1 MKAVGI
7 DMMTRAIIKEYHTWQ
22 QGLRYR
28 RATMTKK
35 NVDVEF
41 DSDVGYPY
49 HLQPDIIK
57 MALFIHNATSE
68 QDKIERVE
76 YGTNKFDYKFMAHVM
91 ALLMLP
97 YLMEQ
102 GMKSDDYKDFMER
115 KHKKFN

>member
-1 MKAVGI
+1 
-7 DMMTRAIIKEYHTWQ
+7 
-22 QGLRYR
+22 
-28 RATMTKK
+28 MTKK
-35 NVDVEF
+35 PEVDY

-68 QDKIERVE
+68 QEKIERVE
-76 YGTNKFDYKFMAHVM
+76 FGVNKFDYKFMAHVM

-102 GMKSDDYKDFMER
+102 GMKSNDYKEYME
-115 KHKKFN
+115 KKKQKFN